1 MAADPRSPLDH
12 ALDLVVFA
20 PVGLALTAKDEL
32 PGLIEKGRQ
41 RLGSQVMVARMV
53 GQFAAAHGQRVAG
66 RLVDQ
71 MTAAAGR
78 IGGLPPT
85 PPLRTNSGAS
95 SARASTNGVG
105 SNGNGR
111 GVSSD
116 DDASSGAAARPAATA
131 RGSAVPAS
139 AGDKHTSGAKS
150 GAGASGSGGSGGSG
164 SGGAPIGTAP
174 TVDTLAIPGYD
185 SLAAS
190 QVVQRLAGLS
200 APELEAVRRYELAT
214 RGRRTIL
221 SKVAQLQTE
230 RSASH
235 PASRP

>member
-41 RLGSQVMVARMV
+41 RLGSQVMLARMV
-53 GQFAAAHGQRVAG
+53 GQLAAAQGQRVAA
-66 RLVDQ
+66 RVVDQ
-71 MTAAAGR
+71 MTTAAGR

-85 PPLRTNSGAS
+85 VAAPGTG
-95 SARASTNGVG
+95 SAAPTANGVG
-105 SNGNGR
+105 ARNGNGR
-111 GVSSD
+111 QG
-116 DDASSGAAARPAATA
+116 
-131 RGSAVPAS
+131 
-139 AGDKHTSGAKS
+139 GDTSGTGVGHAK
-150 GAGASGSGGSGGSG
+150 GAEPG
-164 SGGAPIGTAP
+164 PPRRP
-174 TVDTLAIPGYD
+174 TVPPPGVDTLAIPGYD

-200 APELEAVRRYELAT
+200 GPELEAVRRYELAM

-221 SKVAQLQTE
+221 SKVAQLEAE
-230 RSASH
+230 RSTSG
-235 PASRP
+235 PARRS